1 MTTSNKETQGKQHF
15 KAIFSHYV
23 AIKHKPH
30 YVFTTEQALL
40 VKCSD
45 YPDMIGE
52 LNGYDRVSLTADIE
66 GTCKNGVILKN
77 VEWRV
82 VNE

>member
-1 MTTSNKETQGKQHF
+1 MTTSNKETKGKRHF

-40 VKCSD
+40 VKCND

-52 LNGYDRVSLTADIE
+52 LNGYDRVNLTAEIQE
-66 GTCKNGVILKN
+66 TCKQGVILKN
-77 VEWRV
+77 VEWRPAD
-82 VNE
+82 E

>member
-1 MTTSNKETQGKQHF
+1 MTTSNKETKGKQHF

-23 AIKHKPH
+23 AVKYEPH
-30 YVFTTEQALL
+30 YVFTTERALL

-52 LNGYDRVSLTADIE
+52 LNGYDRVNLTAEIQE
-66 GTCKNGVILKN
+66 TCKEGIILKN
-77 VEWRV
+77 VEWRPT
-82 VNE
+82 NE

>member
-1 MTTSNKETQGKQHF
+1 MTTSNKETKGKRHF

-23 AIKHKPH
+23 AVKYEPH
-30 YVFTTEQALL
+30 YVFTTEKALL
-40 VKCSD
+40 VKCND

-52 LNGYDRVSLTADIE
+52 LNGYDRVNLTAEIE
-66 GTCKNGVILKN
+66 GTCKDGVILKN
-77 VEWRV
+77 VEWRP

>member
-1 MTTSNKETQGKQHF
+1 MTTSNKETKGKQHF

-30 YVFTTEQALL
+30 YVFTIEQALL

-52 LNGYDRVSLTADIE
+52 LNAYDKVSLTADIE
-66 GTCKNGVILKN
+66 GTCKAGVILKN
-77 VEWRV
+77 VEWRPAD
-82 VNE
+82 E